1 MECQKHVF
9 FFHQKLIAP
18 LLKFSQDYQIE
29 DLEDFEAFLSFDV
42 EKAKMAFSDS
52 SISPHFIFF
61 TKTSSLEV
69 NSKDEISV
77 TSTNLLDTRAI
88 NTGIHIEMQDL
99 SGSFY
104 DSFNEIVQAAGGTV
118 DSSANAASSF
128 KKAVY
133 ASENYYLL
141 YYAPK
146 DYRADG
152 KFREIKVRVKGKNYR
167 ISHRVGYIAD

>member
-1 MECQKHVF
+1 V
-9 FFHQKLIAP
+9 P

-42 EKAKMAFSDS
+42 EKAKMAFSNS

-61 TKTSSLEV
+61 TKTSGLDVDSRDAV
-69 NSKDEISV
+69 SV
-77 TSTNLLDTRAI
+77 TSSNLL
-88 NTGIHIEMQDL
+88 NTCATGTETHIEMQVL

-104 DSFNEIVQAAGGTV
+104 DSFKEIVQAAGGTV

-146 DYRADG
+146 NYRADG
-152 KFREIKVRVKGKNYR
+152 KFREIKVRIKGKNYR
-167 ISHRVGYIAD
+167 ISYRSGYIAD